1 LNALLKFVTANNVH
15 SAIKLFKRKKLM
27 MVHKKHKFPLIDVV
41 DKGYMFIS
49 KPFYSSFSLVYYDKF
64 AKAWGITPYRK
75 TTKMVF
81 EGLGAIQWDSCEIEG
96 SGDPKGQPYTGLKI
110 HFCSTKAP
118 KINMYGEMSNTWKKP
133 LAEMKKEVNECG
145 GEVVDAIADADV
157 IVILNDSVDVD
168 ATDNQVV
175 TDQDLFISSLPSIDE
190 LKKGL
195 PTKKFTGD
203 SAAVWKLLI
212 ERDISSIQQGLALVS
227 AMPDMIDTLLDGCTV
242 DAEGKII
249 RSRKFTVSGPATSY
263 LDIALFGLLSAADP
277 DSVAGKLR
285 QSIKILDL
293 NISALPT
300 LNGFDALESL
310 TLQTDNT
317 FEAEDVS
324 VFGPLPSLKTLYLN
338 GKWQGIFHV
347 KSLNGLDAP
356 QLEELKVDHVNLA
369 DISALSNCTKLKKV
383 SVQYCPVESI
393 DALAASAE
401 TLEEIDFY
409 DCAISSVKAL
419 SACKKLKWINLRLQ
433 DDATKPLYSIEGL
446 EDMKL
451 DKDCMVSLSLTVQKP
466 MTLGDLIKVSL
477 RSDIEGVKVETV
489 YTQEHY

>member
-1 LNALLKFVTANNVH
+1 
-15 SAIKLFKRKKLM
+15 M

-49 KPFYSSFSLVYYDKF
+49 KPFYSSFSLVYFDKF
-64 AKAWGITPYRK
+64 AKAWGLTPYRK
-75 TTKMVF
+75 TTTMVF

-110 HFCSTKAP
+110 HFCSTKAA

-145 GEVVDAIADADV
+145 GVVVDAIADADV
-157 IVILNDSVDVD
+157 IVTLNDSVDVD
-168 ATDNQVV
+168 ATDYQVV
-175 TDQDLFISSLPSIDE
+175 TDQDLFISSLPSVEE

-212 ERDISSIQQGLALVS
+212 ERDISSIQQGLELVL
-227 AMPDMIDTLLDGCTV
+227 AMPEMIDTLLDGCTI

-300 LNGFDALESL
+300 LQGFDALESL
-310 TLQTDNT
+310 TIQTDNT
-317 FEAEDVS
+317 FDTDDVS
-324 VFGPLPSLKTLYLN
+324 VFGPLPKLKTLYLN
-338 GKWQGIFHV
+338 GKWQGVFHV

-356 QLEELKVDHVNLA
+356 ELEELKVDHVNLA

-383 SVQYCPVESI
+383 SVQYCPVENI
-393 DALAASAE
+393 DALAASAD

-409 DCAISSVKAL
+409 NSSINSVKAL
-419 SACKKLKWINLRLQ
+419 ASCKKLKWINLQISNESKQAL
-433 DDATKPLYSIEGL
+433 TNIEGL
-446 EDMKL
+446 EDL
-451 DKDCMVSLSLTVQKP
+451 QLPENCSVSISLVVKKP
-466 MTLGDLIKVSL
+466 ITLGELIKVSL
-477 RSDIEGVKVETV
+477 RSDIDAVNVENI
-489 YTQEHY
+489 YTMEHY

>member
-1 LNALLKFVTANNVH
+1 
-15 SAIKLFKRKKLM
+15 M
-27 MVHKKHKFPLIDVV
+27 MVNKKHKFPLTDVV

-49 KPFYSSFSLVYYDKF
+49 KPYYSNFSLAYFDKF
-64 AKAWGITPYRK
+64 AKAWGLTPYKK
-75 TTKMVF
+75 TVKMVF
-81 EGLGAIQWDSCEIEG
+81 EGLGAVQWDSCEIEG

-110 HFCSTKAP
+110 HFSSTKAA
-118 KINMYGEMSNTWKKP
+118 KIDMYGDMSNTWKKP
-133 LAEMKKEVNECG
+133 LAEMKKEVNNCG

-157 IVILNDSVDVD
+157 IVSLNDAVHVD
-168 ATDNQVV
+168 ATVEQVV
-175 TDQDLFISSLPSIDE
+175 TDQDLLISSLPSVED

-212 ERDISSIQQGLALVS
+212 ERDISSIQQGLELVS

-263 LDIALFGLLSAADP
+263 LDIALFGLMSAADS

-310 TLQTDNT
+310 TIKTDNT
-317 FEAEDVS
+317 FEADDVS
-324 VFGPLPSLKTLYLN
+324 VFGPMPRLKTLNLN
-338 GKWQGIFHV
+338 GKWQGIFHI
-347 KSLNGLDAP
+347 KTLNGLDAP
-356 QLEELKVDHVNLA
+356 ELEDLKVDHVNLK

-383 SVQYCPVESI
+383 SVQYCPVENI

-409 DCAISSVKAL
+409 NSSINSVKAL
-419 SACKKLKWINLRLQ
+419 ASCKKLKWINLQ
-433 DDATKPLYSIEGL
+433 ISDDATQALNNMEGL
-446 EDMKL
+446 EDL
-451 DKDCMVSLSLTVQKP
+451 QLPEDCSVSLSLVVKKP
-466 MTLGDLIKVSL
+466 ITLGELVKVSL
-477 RSDIEGVKVETV
+477 RSDIDAVSIENI
-489 YTQEHY
+489 YTMKHY

>member
-1 LNALLKFVTANNVH
+1 
-15 SAIKLFKRKKLM
+15 M

-49 KPFYSSFSLVYYDKF
+49 KPFYSSFSLVYFDKF
-64 AKAWGITPYRK
+64 AKAWGLTPYRK

-175 TDQDLFISSLPSIDE
+175 TDQDLFISSLPSVDE

-285 QSIKILDL
+285 QSIKVLDL
-293 NISALPT
+293 SISALPT

-310 TLQTDNT
+310 AIQSENSFKADDL
-317 FEAEDVS
+317 S
-324 VFGPLPSLKTLYLN
+324 VFSTLPKLKTLNLKGAWGGN
-338 GKWQGIFHV
+338 LQIT
-347 KSLNGLDAP
+347 SLNGLDAP
-356 QLEELKVDHVNLA
+356 ELEEIEIDSITLS
-369 DISALSNCTKLKKV
+369 DISTLTNCTKLKKV
-383 SVQYCPVESI
+383 SIRNCPIGNI
-393 DALAASAE
+393 DALAASAQ
-401 TLEEIDFY
+401 TLEDIDINDCEIT
-409 DCAISSVKAL
+409 SVKAL
-419 SACKKLKWINLRLQ
+419 SVCQKLKWINLRLK
-433 DDATKPLYSIEGL
+433 DDAPKPLHSIEGL
-446 EDMKL
+446 EDMRL
-451 DKDCMVSLSLTVQKP
+451 DKDCTVSLSLTVQKP
-466 MTLGDLIKVSL
+466 MTLGDLIKVGL
-477 RSDIEGVKVETV
+477 RSDIEGVNVEKI